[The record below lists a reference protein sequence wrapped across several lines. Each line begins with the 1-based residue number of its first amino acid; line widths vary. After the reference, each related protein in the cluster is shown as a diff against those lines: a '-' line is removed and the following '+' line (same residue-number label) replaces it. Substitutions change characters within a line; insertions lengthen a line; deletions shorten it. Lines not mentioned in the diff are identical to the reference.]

1 MISLCGPG
9 RLVIFSQT
17 VRSRAAVLIFTWWSA
32 SLFQGRHTVTTPPAL
47 GSLCGKVRMSDVTLS
62 LIWGLPELYY
72 FIKWSPLS
80 ESLPPPIYSPSF
92 LTYFGITIQYFAPW
106 MIIGRT
112 TTFWRRWILWVI
124 QFPRELGHLKAY
136 VTQSWK
142 QYFGCAYGIQQSPA
156 ALFLTARL
164 SFNVVDEASLTAF

>member
-80 ESLPPPIYSPSF
+80 ESLPPPHLLSFFPHLFWNYHSVFCSLNDNRTYHHILEKMDSLSYSVSKGIGTFKGLCDTVLKAIFWLRLRHPTVTCSSLPDCPSF
-92 LTYFGITIQYFAPW
+92 L
-106 MIIGRT
+106 
-112 TTFWRRWILWVI
+112 
-124 QFPRELGHLKAY
+124 
-136 VTQSWK
+136 
-142 QYFGCAYGIQQSPA
+142 
-156 ALFLTARL
+156 
-164 SFNVVDEASLTAF
+164 